1 MDPRVLQAM
10 MPYMTFEFGNPG
22 SRHVYG
28 KTAKEAVDRARQQ
41 VADFFHCRPDQ
52 VVFTSGGSEGNNL
65 VIKGLKQELIHRG
78 ETTILVSAV
87 EHDSV
92 LNAAKDMCMFNAGF
106 DCRLIQPR
114 TTGNPGMIG
123 MPEVYDTLTSD
134 TGLVSVMAVN
144 NETGV
149 VNDTIDIGHY
159 CKDHGILFHI
169 DAVQAA
175 GVEELDTEN
184 VFPCDFM
191 TISSHKIHG
200 PKGMGALFIRD
211 TSLLNP
217 LISGGSAQEFGLR
230 GGTENV
236 AGIVGFGEA
245 CELTQKD
252 LHRHFLQME
261 TEHQFLRNSL
271 AEQAKAAGL
280 QMVIH
285 GNPNNISPKT
295 LNIAF
300 PGIDAET
307 MLIMLNMRN
316 VCCSAG
322 SACTA
327 HENAPSHVL
336 TAMGVDPEE
345 ARCSIRLSISH
356 TTRHEELEEA
366 VMTIIECASAIKAMQ
381 NG

>member
-1 MDPRVLQAM
+1 MREKIDCFLPC
-10 MPYMTFEFGNPG
+10 G
-22 SRHVYG
+22 SVEVTQQIVTQLRGSKSIQRIFLLVSEPLTG
-28 KTAKEAVDRARQQ
+28 KEADDFKDCQQ
-41 VADFFHCRPDQ
+41 VPAGNL
-52 VVFTSGGSEGNNL
+52 TSSE
-65 VIKGLKQELIHRG
+65 
-78 ETTILVSAV
+78 
-87 EHDSV
+87 
-92 LNAAKDMCMFNAGF
+92 
-106 DCRLIQPR
+106 
-114 TTGNPGMIG
+114 
-123 MPEVYDTLTSD
+123 TLTR
-134 TGLVSVMAVN
+134 M
-144 NETGV
+144 
-149 VNDTIDIGHY
+149 
-159 CKDHGILFHI
+159 
-169 DAVQAA
+169 
-175 GVEELDTEN
+175 
-184 VFPCDFM
+184 
-191 TISSHKIHG
+191 
-200 PKGMGALFIRD
+200 
-211 TSLLNP
+211 
-217 LISGGSAQEFGLR
+217 
-230 GGTENV
+230 
-236 AGIVGFGEA
+236 
-245 CELTQKD
+245 
-252 LHRHFLQME
+252 
-261 TEHQFLRNSL
+261 

>member
-1 MDPRVLQAM
+1 

-22 SRHVYG
+22 SRHAYG
-28 KTAKEAVDRARQQ
+28 KTAKEAVDHARQQ

-92 LNAAKDMCMFNAGF
+92 LNAAKDMCLFNAGF
-106 DCRLIQPR
+106 DCRLIHPR

-123 MPEVYDTLTSD
+123 MPEVYDTMTSD

-200 PKGMGALFIRD
+200 PKGMGALFVRD

-245 CELTQKD
+245 CELSQKE